1 MSTARIT
8 LDNPAFSGR
17 FRDLGRGSHFVK
29 PRTRQTT
36 VRGISDIYAPAPRK
50 ASSVKPAAQRQ
61 AKSQVL
67 QRTTTRPVAAKSK
80 RKMSKPSGQKVMM
93 AMASMVFLF
102 GIGVAVLGLKTN
114 KHVEAQVQSVANR
127 AEQSDEGVPKEEKP
141 SQAAMGS
148 YAVDPSMPRFI
159 RISKLGVYARVQRQ
173 GLTKTGALKAPGNV
187 YDAGW
192 YENSSK
198 PGQGGAMLLDGHV
211 AGPTAK
217 GVFNRIKDLKA
228 GDVIEIE
235 RGDGQKF
242 SYSVAKSTVS
252 DAASTDMAAALTS
265 VVPGKA
271 ALNLITCTGKYNSS
285 TGEYDQRITVFAVQ
299 Q

>member
-29 PRTRQTT
+29 PRARQVV
-36 VRGISDIYAPAPRK
+36 VRGISDVYAPAPRK
-50 ASSVKPAAQRQ
+50 VTSAKPAAQRQ

-67 QRTTTRPVAAKSK
+67 QRTTTRPIAPKSK
-80 RKMSKPSGQKVMM
+80 NKMSKPSSQKVMM
-93 AMASMVFLF
+93 TMASLVFLF

-114 KHVEAQVQSVANR
+114 KHVEAQVQSVVNR

-141 SQAAMGS
+141 SQAVMSS
-148 YAVDPSMPRFI
+148 YAVDPNLPRYI
-159 RISKLGVYARVQRQ
+159 RINKLGVYARVQRQ

-198 PGQGGAMLLDGHV
+198 PGEGGAMLLDGHV

-242 SYSVAKSTVS
+242 SYAVVKSTVS
-252 DAASTDMAAALTS
+252 DVASTDMSAALTS
-265 VVPGKA
+265 VTPGKA
-271 ALNLITCTGKYNSS
+271 ALNMITCTGKYNSS

>member
-29 PRTRQTT
+29 PRTRQVA
-36 VRGISDIYAPAPRK
+36 VRGISDIYAPVLRK
-50 ASSVKPAAQRQ
+50 ASSAKPAAQRQ

-67 QRTTTRPVAAKSK
+67 QRTTTRPAAVKSK
-80 RKMSKPSGQKVMM
+80 RKVSKPSGQKVMM

-114 KHVEAQVQSVANR
+114 KHVEAQVQSVVNR
-127 AEQSDEGVPKEEKP
+127 AEQGDEGVPKEDKP

-148 YAVDPSMPRFI
+148 YAVDPSLPRYI
-159 RISKLGVYARVQRQ
+159 RINKLGVYARVQRQ
-173 GLTKTGALKAPGNV
+173 GLTRTGALKAPGNV

-242 SYSVAKSTVS
+242 SYAVVKSVTSAVS
-252 DAASTDMAAALTS
+252 DTDMAAALISAT
-265 VVPGKA
+265 PGKA
-271 ALNLITCTGKYNSS
+271 GLNLITCTGKYNAT
-285 TGEYDQRITVFAVQ
+285 TGQYDQRVTVFAEQ
-299 Q
+299 I